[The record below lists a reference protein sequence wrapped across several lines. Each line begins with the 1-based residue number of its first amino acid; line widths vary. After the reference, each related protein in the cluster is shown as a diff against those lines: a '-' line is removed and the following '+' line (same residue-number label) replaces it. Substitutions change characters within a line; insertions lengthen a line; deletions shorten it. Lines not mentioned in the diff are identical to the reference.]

1 MKLIVGLGNPEPRYA
16 GTRHNLGC
24 LAVRLLAR
32 GLGLPSFRPGR
43 LGLVSAGEDGEGQ
56 DLVLLLPTTYMNRS
70 GAAVRAHLEGPPWSP
85 EDLVVVHDDL
95 DLAPGRVKVKLGGS
109 SGGHLGVASVIE
121 ELGSEAFVR
130 VRVGIGR
137 PPPGVDPVEFVLGR
151 PSGEEADLLVRA
163 ARRAADA
170 VAVVLG
176 EGLETAM
183 NRFNRRPDRSGRAEV
198 RDGSGGAAVREGG
211 TGKAMTC

>member
-1 MKLIVGLGNPEPRYA
+1 MKLVVGLGNPEPRYA
-16 GTRHNLGC
+16 ETRHNLGY

-32 GLGLPSFRPGR
+32 RLGLPSFRRGR
-43 LGLVSAGEDGEGQ
+43 LGLVSATEDDEGQ
-56 DLVLLLPTTYMNRS
+56 GLVLLLPTTYMNRS
-70 GAAVRAHLEGPPWSP
+70 GAAVRARLEGRSWSP

-121 ELGSEAFVR
+121 ELGSEDFVR

-151 PSGEEADLLVRA
+151 PSGEEADLLARA
-163 ARRAADA
+163 ARCAADA
-170 VAVVLG
+170 VAVVLA
-176 EGLETAM
+176 EGVETAM
-183 NRFNRRPDRSGRAEV
+183 NRFNRRPDRSGRAGG
-198 RDGSGGAAVREGG
+198 RNGSDGAGVREGG
-211 TGKAMTC
+211 TGNAVTC